1 MLLRVWLSN
10 GRNKER
16 FCKIEPSFCSHK
28 MRRIPFPI
36 ELCFS
41 RQFSRFPV
49 VVTQRRFAASGAG
62 GDIRLRRSPA
72 LLKTA
77 ADAAFLTAYPQP
89 AAAPRPKD
97 DCGAA
102 ALCVAAHNHYAILF
116 RLAMFLLLSSQVF
129 AHFIYHFFLRMCRD
143 AYIRGSLLLPRKN
156 YAQRRNAALG
166 AIKRNRG

>member
-1 MLLRVWLSN
+1 MRAKRRLYFAKAFFVSAIRKPYSQKHLSCP
-10 GRNKER
+10 GAG
-16 FCKIEPSFCSHK
+16 
-28 MRRIPFPI
+28 
-36 ELCFS
+36 
-41 RQFSRFPV
+41 
-49 VVTQRRFAASGAG
+49 RRFAASGAG